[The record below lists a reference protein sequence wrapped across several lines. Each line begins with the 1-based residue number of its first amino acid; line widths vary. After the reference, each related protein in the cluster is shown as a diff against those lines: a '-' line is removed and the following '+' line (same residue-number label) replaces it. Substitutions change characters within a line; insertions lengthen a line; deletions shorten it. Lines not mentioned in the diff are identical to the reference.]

1 MKNVLLVCVLALALS
16 ACGMSAKH
24 LSTRG
29 HDASSVKVIN
39 LPLGTQVSV
48 GGRTY
53 QADPKGVVLSSL
65 PDGWYDLTIL
75 SEGRVVSN
83 HKIFLQDGIQKVID
97 FNVK

>member
-1 MKNVLLVCVLALALS
+1 MKNAFFVGLLALALS
-16 ACGMSAKH
+16 ACGMSPKH
-24 LSTRG
+24 LNTRG

-53 QADPKGVVLSSL
+53 EADARGVVLSSL
-65 PDGWYDLTIL
+65 PDGWYDLSIM
-75 SEGRVVSN
+75 SDRRVVAN
-83 HKIFLQDGIQKVID
+83 HKIFLQDGTQKVID

>member
-1 MKNVLLVCVLALALS
+1 MKNVFFVGMLALALS

-24 LSTRG
+24 LNTRG

-39 LPLGTQVSV
+39 LPIGMQVSV

-53 QADPKGVVLSSL
+53 EANTKGVVLSSL
-65 PDGWYDLTIL
+65 PDGWYDLSIL
-75 SEGRVVSN
+75 SEGRVVSK
-83 HKIFLQDGIQKVID
+83 HKVFLQDGIQKIID